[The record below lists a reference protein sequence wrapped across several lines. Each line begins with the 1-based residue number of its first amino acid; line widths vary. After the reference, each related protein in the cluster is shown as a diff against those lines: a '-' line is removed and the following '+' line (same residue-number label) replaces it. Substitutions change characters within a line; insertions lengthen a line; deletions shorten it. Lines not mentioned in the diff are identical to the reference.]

1 MLLNGLRKLNHNK
14 CLRFSSCVS
23 LNTIWHSRMKDG
35 EQNVSVT
42 VHLWVIKKEFAISTG
57 RIQFDKFIKYVLE
70 D

>member
-1 MLLNGLRKLNHNK
+1 
-14 CLRFSSCVS
+14 
-23 LNTIWHSRMKDG
+23 MKDG

-42 VHLWVIKKEFAISTG
+42 VHLWVMRKEFAISTG